1 MNTQELGAEFI
12 QHHGVLGMKWGVR
25 KERLQGGLRKTAKG
39 IGRAGGAVSRGVGA
53 VLKEAELAQFRAAAH
68 NPELH
73 RKIAEEAS
81 TNFVKN
87 SVPALKKKHGPSIL
101 KPFSPESKAYR
112 KDAKVAYLGHLERAA
127 NKHTNTFGTH
137 RYTLKEKGKPNTS
150 SYFWNVHTEQVV
162 HAIEGGSHTCQPIFD
177 SNGYITDLKT
187 TYPSMTQSAIGEEF
201 VLAHFGAS

>member
-1 MNTQELGAEFI
+1 MNTQELGEEFI

-25 KERLQGGLRKTAKG
+25 KDRISSGARAVGRSAKK
-39 IGRAGGAVSRGVGA
+39 AGGAVSRGVGA

-73 RKIAEEAS
+73 RKIADEAS

-162 HAIEGGSHTCQPIFD
+162 HAIEGGSHMCQPQFD
-177 SNGYITDLKT
+177 SNGYITDLKNIHT
-187 TYPSMTQSAIGEEF
+187 SMSQSAIGEEF